1 MLKRIAIF
9 LLFIILSCSV
19 YAQKFENTISKEKYS
34 KLPPATLE
42 NVKWLA
48 GHWRGE
54 AFGGITE
61 EIWSPPL
68 GGSMMCAFRLIKDN
82 KVDFYELCTIVEDNN
97 TLLLRIKHF
106 HPDLKGWEDRD
117 VTVDFPLVKVT
128 NERLYFEDFTIE
140 KVSPDEIN
148 MYVVI
153 QSSGKES
160 EVKFNYKRID

>member
-1 MLKRIAIF
+1 MLKRIVIF

-106 HPDLKGWEDRD
+106 HPDLKGWEDKD

-128 NERLYFEDFTIE
+128 NDRLYFEDFTIE
-140 KVSPDEIN
+140 KVSPNEIN

>member
-1 MLKRIAIF
+1 MLKRIVLF
-9 LLFIILSCSV
+9 LSFLILSTSV
-19 YAQKFENTISKEKYS
+19 YAQKFANTISKEKDS
-34 KLPPATLE
+34 ASQPAQLE

-68 GGSMMCAFRLIKDN
+68 GGSMMCVFRSIKDN
-82 KVDFYELCTIVEDNN
+82 KVSFYELCTIVEENN

-106 HPDLKGWEDRD
+106 QPDLKGWEDKD

-128 NERLYFEDFTIE
+128 DNRLYFDDFTIE
-140 KVSPDEIN
+140 KVSPNEIN

-153 QSSGKES
+153 QNAGKES

>member
-9 LLFIILSCSV
+9 LLFIILSSSV

-68 GGSMMCAFRLIKDN
+68 GGSMMCAFRLIKETFW
-82 KVDFYELCTIVEDNN
+82 KTED
-97 TLLLRIKHF
+97 I
-106 HPDLKGWEDRD
+106 
-117 VTVDFPLVKVT
+117 
-128 NERLYFEDFTIE
+128 NEFLYCIFRWF
-140 KVSPDEIN
+140 S
-148 MYVVI
+148 
-153 QSSGKES
+153 
-160 EVKFNYKRID
+160 

>member
-1 MLKRIAIF
+1 MLKRMAMF
-9 LLFIILSCSV
+9 LLFIILSSSV
-19 YAQKFENTISKEKYS
+19 YAQKFENTISKAKDS
-34 KLPPATLE
+34 KSPPATLE

-68 GGSMMCAFRLIKDN
+68 GGSMMCAFRLIKDD

-106 HPDLKGWEDRD
+106 HPDLKGWEDKD

-128 NERLYFEDFTIE
+128 NDRLYFEDFTIE
-140 KVSPDEIN
+140 KVSPNEIN

>member
-1 MLKRIAIF
+1 MLKRMAMF
-9 LLFIILSCSV
+9 LLFIILSSSV
-19 YAQKFENTISKEKYS
+19 YAQKFENTISKAKDS
-34 KLPPATLE
+34 KSPPATLE

-106 HPDLKGWEDRD
+106 HPDLKGWEDKD

-128 NERLYFEDFTIE
+128 NDRLYFEDFTIE
-140 KVSPDEIN
+140 KVSPNEIN

-160 EVKFNYKRID
+160 EVKFNYKRVD

>member
-1 MLKRIAIF
+1 MLKRMAMF
-9 LLFIILSCSV
+9 LLFIILSSSV
-19 YAQKFENTISKEKYS
+19 YAQKFENTISKAKDS
-34 KLPPATLE
+34 KSPPATLE

-106 HPDLKGWEDRD
+106 HPDLKGWEDKD

-140 KVSPDEIN
+140 KVSPNEIN

>member
-1 MLKRIAIF
+1 MLKRIVIF
-9 LLFIILSCSV
+9 LLFIILSSSV

-106 HPDLKGWEDRD
+106 HPDLKGWEDKD

-128 NERLYFEDFTIE
+128 NDRLYFEDFTIE
-140 KVSPDEIN
+140 KVSPNEIN